1 MRAWLWML
9 FFLVCN
15 IIGVHVF
22 SAAWT
27 LPFEDAMWPR
37 LLSIPMIALTALG
50 AVRLMSVWNDRD
62 D

>member
-1 MRAWLWML
+1 MRAWLWIL

-15 IIGVHVF
+15 IIGVQVF
-22 SAAWT
+22 SAALT

-37 LLSIPMIALTALG
+37 LLSIALTALG
-50 AVRLMSVWNDRD
+50 AVRLMSVWNHRD